1 MFQIR
6 KEIATTEI
14 RKKEIQ
20 LIQEDTIQTNKIII
34 DPEIDTTRYDSSK
47 NYYHTHYPPHQRQ
60 YPRF

>member
-34 DPEIDTTRYDSSK
+34 DPEIDTTATIPQK
-47 NYYHTHYPPHQRQ
+47 TTITNIIHHTKDNT
-60 YPRF
+60 